1 MKFFQLGRRNVV
13 QKFVIVESLLF
24 SRTWS
29 RSRCRWKKYSEPKLV
44 KNGPAPGFLS
54 ANGDHLVQEIG
65 LATQMYASQW
75 FLTLFA
81 AKFPLFLVFRVLDV
95 FLLHG
100 ADVIFQVTG

>member
-1 MKFFQLGRRNVV
+1 M
-13 QKFVIVESLLF
+13 
-24 SRTWS
+24 
-29 RSRCRWKKYSEPKLV
+29 
-44 KNGPAPGFLS
+44 
-54 ANGDHLVQEIG
+54 QEIG

>member
-1 MKFFQLGRRNVV
+1 MPVKKNTR
-13 QKFVIVESLLF
+13 
-24 SRTWS
+24 S
-29 RSRCRWKKYSEPKLV
+29 RSWSKMDRLR
-44 KNGPAPGFLS
+44 NTGFLS